1 MAEGGGQQEIKD
13 SFGKDMESIFDTI
26 VLQLTVKIAD
36 NVRYLLIIISY
47 LSNDIISDLMT
58 FQWILYFL
66 LMSLTV
72 LCFYDL
78 FGLAPSMYA
87 QEQANDT
94 KTIMIAKGSANPEVD
109 ITNLSPKQWYDPRV
123 ITVNVNDTIRWTNN
137 DTEPHTVTSGIGGGI
152 SSVMTNGR
160 GTPNGLFDSGL
171 FSPGSTISMHFN
183 KTGVYNYFCTIH
195 PWMEGV
201 VRVVGS
207 NESSAIPPFAVNG
220 QGEKIQDF
228 PLYNFTDDKKI
239 EIGLSW
245 TPDSILTNKQ
255 ISFLMDFYKFPGNVR
270 AHLWPYN
277 FVVLQ
282 EGKEIYRTEGISQV
296 GSSAQTYVFS
306 QPGKVTIKI
315 ENTQNPSQ
323 SVEFETTVYKNPY
336 DNAANVQ
343 NVSNQTFNLIS
354 PLTLVYLV
362 YAVIIGIPAAFVII
376 IVLYKK
382 GKI

>member
-1 MAEGGGQQEIKD
+1 M
-13 SFGKDMESIFDTI
+13 SYFYHFGF
-26 VLQLTVKIAD
+26 
-36 NVRYLLIIISY
+36 IIILFSVIVVEYSIDLDNFPY
-47 LSNDIISDLMT
+47 LSYGQTGNKSENH
-58 FQWILYFL
+58 
-66 LMSLTV
+66 TV
-72 LCFYDL
+72 
-78 FGLAPSMYA
+78 
-87 QEQANDT
+87 T
-94 KTIMIAKGSANPEVD
+94 IAKGSANPEVD
-109 ITNLSPKQWYDPRV
+109 ITDLSPKQWYDPRV
-123 ITVNVNDTIRWTNN
+123 ITVKVNDTIKWTNN

-152 SSVMTNGR
+152 SSVLTNGR

-171 FSPGSTISMHFN
+171 FSPGSAISIHFN

-207 NESSAIPPFAVNG
+207 NESSTIPSFAVNG
-220 QGEKIQDF
+220 QGEKITF
-228 PLYNFTDDKKI
+228 PLYNFTTDNKT

-245 TPDSILTNKQ
+245 TPQSILTNKQ
-255 ISFLMDFYKFPGNVR
+255 VSFLMDFYEFPSNTR

-282 EGKEIYRTEGISQV
+282 EGKELYRTEGISQV
-296 GSSAQTYVFS
+296 GSASESYVFN
-306 QPGKVTIKI
+306 QPGKVVIKV

-323 SVEFETTVYKNPY
+323 SVKFDTMIYENPY
-336 DNAANVQ
+336 GNATNIQ

-354 PLTLVYLV
+354 PLTLIYLV
-362 YAVIIGIPAAFVII
+362 YIIIIGIPVAFVII

>member
-171 FSPGSTISMHFN
+171 FSPGGQFQCILIKQVFTIIS
-183 KTGVYNYFCTIH
+183 
-195 PWMEGV
+195 
-201 VRVVGS
+201 VRFIPGWK
-207 NESSAIPPFAVNG
+207 ES
-220 QGEKIQDF
+220 
-228 PLYNFTDDKKI
+228 
-239 EIGLSW
+239 
-245 TPDSILTNKQ
+245 
-255 ISFLMDFYKFPGNVR
+255 
-270 AHLWPYN
+270 
-277 FVVLQ
+277 
-282 EGKEIYRTEGISQV
+282 
-296 GSSAQTYVFS
+296 
-306 QPGKVTIKI
+306 
-315 ENTQNPSQ
+315 
-323 SVEFETTVYKNPY
+323 
-336 DNAANVQ
+336 
-343 NVSNQTFNLIS
+343 
-354 PLTLVYLV
+354 
-362 YAVIIGIPAAFVII
+362 
-376 IVLYKK
+376 
-382 GKI
+382 